1 MNNSVSL
8 EASQIV
14 AEAEYNPFFFLSTT
28 VGRTELFS
36 CPFLARA
43 TKREAG
49 EVLCKVG
56 GAGDRFGDDF
66 FVDCIYQFGW
76 SELSNN

>member
-56 GAGDRFGDDF
+56 GAGDRFGEIHLH
-66 FVDCIYQFGW
+66 VM
-76 SELSNN
+76 SNCTALLVKM